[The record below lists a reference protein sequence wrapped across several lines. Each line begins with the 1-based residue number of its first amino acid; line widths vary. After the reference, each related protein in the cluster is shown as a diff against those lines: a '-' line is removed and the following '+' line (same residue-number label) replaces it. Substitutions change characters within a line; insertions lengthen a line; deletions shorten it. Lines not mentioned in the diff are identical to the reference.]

1 MLHIGLDVGS
11 TTVKIAVLDD
21 ENNFIYKKYQ
31 RHYSDI
37 KKTLAE
43 VLEGGL
49 DEINAEEIT
58 IAVTGS
64 GGISAAKWLGIP
76 FIQEVSAGT
85 TAIETLIPETDVAI
99 ELGGEDAKITYLRGG
114 IEQRMNGTCAGG
126 TGAFIDQMAALLN
139 TDITGLNEMAKEYE
153 DCGIRRLHIVDLDGA
168 KAKRPCNLAVL
179 EKIAGA
185 TSLDIE
191 WGGGIKDSSALRS
204 ALDAGAGR
212 IICGS
217 IAVDDRWEFTSW
229 LSAFGPSR
237 IILGADVREGKVATH
252 GWLKDSGLSLEE
264 LMGWY
269 VPEGLSQM
277 ICTDISKDGML
288 QGPDFEFYTALMQ
301 SWPSVDVTLSGGI
314 SCMEDIV
321 KADE

>member
-1 MLHIGLDVGS
+1 MSDRTIIIPAIDLIDGKCVRLTQGDY
-11 TTVKIAVLDD
+11 AR
-21 ENNFIYKKYQ
+21 KKE
-31 RHYSDI
+31 YSKDP
-37 KKTLAE
+37 L
-43 VLEGGL
+43 
-49 DEINAEEIT
+49 
-58 IAVTGS
+58 
-64 GGISAAKWLGIP
+64 
-76 FIQEVSAGT
+76 
-85 TAIETLIPETDVAI
+85 
-99 ELGGEDAKITYLRGG
+99 
-114 IEQRMNGTCAGG
+114 
-126 TGAFIDQMAALLN
+126 
-139 TDITGLNEMAKEYE
+139 EMAKEYE

-237 IILGADVREGKVATH
+237 IIRGADVREGKVATH

-321 KADE
+321 KADESGLHSVIVGKAIYEGRINLKEIESWLLKG

>member
-1 MLHIGLDVGS
+1 MSDRTIIIPAIDLIDGKCVRLTQGDY
-11 TTVKIAVLDD
+11 AR
-21 ENNFIYKKYQ
+21 KKE
-31 RHYSDI
+31 YSKDP
-37 KKTLAE
+37 L
-43 VLEGGL
+43 
-49 DEINAEEIT
+49 
-58 IAVTGS
+58 
-64 GGISAAKWLGIP
+64 
-76 FIQEVSAGT
+76 
-85 TAIETLIPETDVAI
+85 
-99 ELGGEDAKITYLRGG
+99 
-114 IEQRMNGTCAGG
+114 
-126 TGAFIDQMAALLN
+126 
-139 TDITGLNEMAKEYE
+139 EMAKEYE

-252 GWLKDSGLSLEE
+252 GWLKDSGLSLDE

-288 QGPDFEFYTALMQ
+288 QGPDFEFYTDLMQ

-321 KADE
+321 KADESGLHSVIVGKAIYEGRINLKEIESWLLKG